1 MLLVLAVIMTTIE
14 GTRVNAGS
22 ALSLRALM
30 TSLDS
35 VMAEYYSPL
44 YEDYHVFG
52 LDAGYGTTEI
62 QEDKMIS
69 NLNSYMEYTFDPV
82 KDLTEDSINS
92 AFLKMYGMQNIL
104 ENTNLNG
111 IQNLYAVGI
120 ESTAIEK
127 TTSFLEYEGELF
139 EKQVIEYMKY
149 KVPAETV
156 TSFWENTSGLED
168 TKKSVEILKEKEK
181 TEAKVR
187 ELDEII
193 LKLMEL
199 TDGITITKNGI
210 KMKSN
215 QIDVKDYF
223 MKKFQVIPISMNSS
237 GVNNEWV
244 FGSLKSH
251 YRDVQG
257 DINGVIS
264 NLDTINILNNRIE
277 ALHNENISLSQMDT
291 GKMTKEEKTTY
302 YIKVEDTNH
311 QLDNFSKEKNTLI
324 NEINSRVKEI
334 KLQIDGVLRV
344 TVEALT
350 VLENSESIQQD
361 VTKNI
366 EDYEELV
373 SLNENEVS
381 REFFN
386 GLKEGVEIL
395 TKYKGYDEKP
405 EDRGS
410 YNNYDFSAMKQ
421 QLKHNKSILNHV
433 SNLLKISLNNSSDSL
448 LGFRNALSNS
458 VTNMDQYSTK
468 QFTFD
473 YSTLTQPE
481 DSEPFLNEIKNLLQN
496 GIMELVVKDYESI
509 SKKELNMDSLPSDSV
524 ENNSSAEMDVLALLG
539 NVDLEKGLNL
549 LDNLLSD
556 NLTQTVTDVG
566 EKALSLI
573 LYQEYLYDHFGYYY
587 EIKEPE
593 HKALDY
599 ELEYILKGNINDA
612 DNLSSVVMQILTT
625 RTISNLITLLSD
637 SVKSNEA
644 KLLATSFVGFTGMP
658 LLVETVKIIILTLWA
673 FIESLIDIAALLTD
687 RSVPIYK
694 AGNDIQI
701 KLLEIMGINKSLIHK
716 KALNFKEIKTPLTLK
731 YKDYIG
737 LFLILENRE
746 MKLYRTMDLIQE
758 NLQLKV
764 ADTFYMKNCLTGLSV
779 TGVFHM
785 NSKFV
790 SIPFVNRYLQEGTDG
805 YQYTFTREYTY

>member
-373 SLNENEVS
+373 NLNENEVS

-790 SIPFVNRYLQEGTDG
+790 SIPFVNSYLQEGTDG